1 MQCGACKPTRA
12 CGALRPGALE
22 LLERDVDIDHPL
34 TDGLLVEFL
43 FLPES
48 LLALGPQQVELL
60 VGQTLAERVG
70 IEMPVGQRELG
81 DLAG

>member
-1 MQCGACKPTRA
+1 
-12 CGALRPGALE
+12 LRPGALE